1 MKSTKDNV
9 RYIINS
15 KCWYSSNSNVIFTNI
30 TYWLTSFHRNGI
42 INMNN
47 SNYWTQV
54 NPSSVLIL

>member
-1 MKSTKDNV
+1 MKSIKNNV

-15 KCWYSSNSNVIFTNI
+15 KCWYSSKRNVIFINI
-30 TYWLTSFHRNGI
+30 AYWLTSFHRNGI